1 MTTTGWLFVTL
12 VSALVGLAAGWLLER
27 LIRGAA
33 YQQRDQILAQAQA
46 DAETLRKSQDLAAKE
61 DLLKRRE
68 ALERELGE
76 VRDELRDQERRLD
89 RRDTLL
95 TEQQQDMTKKER
107 MVESNQKKLAEK
119 LEQADARD
127 AELQQTLR
135 QQQDQLFRIS
145 GMTSDQAREQL
156 FSRLE
161 QQLKGETGAMIL
173 KHEQELKQ
181 NADRLAREIIGM
193 AVQRYA
199 AAHTSET
206 TVSSVDIPNDEMKG
220 RIIGREGRNIRAF
233 EKTTGV
239 DVIVDDTPG
248 VVIVSA

>member
-89 RRDTLL
+89 RRDALL
-95 TEQQQDMTKKER
+95 TEQQQDMTKK
-107 MVESNQKKLAEK
+107 
-119 LEQADARD
+119 
-127 AELQQTLR
+127 
-135 QQQDQLFRIS
+135 
-145 GMTSDQAREQL
+145 
-156 FSRLE
+156 
-161 QQLKGETGAMIL
+161 
-173 KHEQELKQ
+173 
-181 NADRLAREIIGM
+181 
-193 AVQRYA
+193 
-199 AAHTSET
+199 
-206 TVSSVDIPNDEMKG
+206 
-220 RIIGREGRNIRAF
+220 IGRAH
-233 EKTTGV
+233 V
-239 DVIVDDTPG
+239 
-248 VVIVSA
+248 